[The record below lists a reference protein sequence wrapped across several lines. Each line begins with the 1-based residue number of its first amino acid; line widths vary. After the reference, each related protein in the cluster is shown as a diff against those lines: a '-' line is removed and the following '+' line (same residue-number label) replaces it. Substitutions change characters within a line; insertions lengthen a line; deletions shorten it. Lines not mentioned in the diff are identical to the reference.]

1 MFIISYLLDI
11 YYLLVTILDPYLHM
25 IYEVIGEGW
34 PEAVKTI
41 GVLDIRVLGSFLT
54 VGADSQVP

>member
-1 MFIISYLLDI
+1 M
-11 YYLLVTILDPYLHM
+11 VC
-25 IYEVIGEGW
+25 EVIGEGL

-54 VGADSQVP
+54 VGADSQVQ